1 MSDPL
6 GVVPIRRSR
15 ISQQIVVQL
24 YQMIKRGQLQPGDR
38 LPSERDL
45 SERLQVSRAS
55 LREALRA
62 LEIAG
67 IVSSKHG
74 GGTFIREAGD
84 EGMLSPL
91 ALVLDASTDLV
102 GDLWEVRSIVEP
114 AIAFRAALRAQPDD
128 IATMESIVAQQELF
142 LQHDMPND
150 AWLES
155 DRSFHVAVARAS
167 RNEVSIRVIGLINEL
182 LQESRRHFG
191 TQSERRQHA
200 YIWHRNILAHI
211 RASQP
216 HQAKAAML
224 DHLREVEEVIVGG
237 LIEPSDDLFY
247 GNENPD
253 QVTDEPAAGTT

>member
-1 MSDPL
+1 MSSPL
-6 GVVPIRRSR
+6 DVVPVRRSR

-24 YQMIKRGQLQPGDR
+24 CHMIRNGQLQPGDR

-67 IVSSKHG
+67 IVASKHG
-74 GGTFIREAGD
+74 GGTYVRELFD
-84 EGMLSPL
+84 EGILSPL
-91 ALVLDASTDLV
+91 ALVLDASTDRV

-128 IATMESIVAQQELF
+128 IGKMEDIVAQQEAF
-142 LQHDMPND
+142 LQREMPNEV
-150 AWLES
+150 WLES
-155 DRSFHVAVARAS
+155 DRSFHIAVARAS

-182 LQESRRHFG
+182 LHESRRHFG
-191 TQSERRQHA
+191 THADRREHA
-200 YIWHRNILAHI
+200 YIWHRDICACI

-216 HQAKAAML
+216 RQARDAMMQ
-224 DHLREVEEVIVGG
+224 HLREVEEVIVRELVAPADDVATHHRGPPD
-237 LIEPSDDLFY
+237 ITDPTTTKPS
-247 GNENPD
+247 
-253 QVTDEPAAGTT
+253 